1 MAQIVPAVKSRSMS
15 LGWTCALSGERLSD
29 SNGGLEAMRPLQG
42 KFQVTDKVVLIIRD
56 SPIVNAPDALDVG
69 DQINGYTLST
79 YF

>member
-1 MAQIVPAVKSRSMS
+1 
-15 LGWTCALSGERLSD
+15 
-29 SNGGLEAMRPLQG
+29 MRPLQG